1 LPSHAKEDALMVD
14 GSWATPSFAC
24 AACGSPSIRVPD
36 EIHDAADLA
45 CAGCGAALG
54 SWLAFKERI
63 RQAILREIAS
73 GKTSAAGA
81 SSDIPVQGLQDSA
94 GRHGARPS

>member
-1 LPSHAKEDALMVD
+1 MVD
-14 GSWATPSFAC
+14 SSWTTSSFAYT
-24 AACGSPSIRVPD
+24 ACGSPSIRVPD
-36 EIHDAADLA
+36 EIHGAADLA
-45 CAGCGAALG
+45 CASCGAALG

-81 SSDIPVQGLQDSA
+81 SSDIPIQGLRASA
-94 GRHGARPS
+94 SRHGASPA